1 MPGRS
6 TLHGMAGKAPS
17 RSSVRGG
24 DSPQPSAYPAPVAAL
39 IEQFAALPGIGRRS
53 AERLALHVLKA
64 PAEAATRLAGAIT
77 SVKTHIRN
85 CGICANLTDAQTCA
99 ICLSAKRDAG
109 MILVVEQPRDLLAI
123 EATGFFSGVYHVL
136 LGHLSP
142 LDGIGP
148 GDLTIADLLSRVRT
162 PATNSRGEPV
172 REVIL
177 GLSPTLEGDGTTLYL
192 TEQLQAAAPK
202 LKLSRLARGLPSGS
216 QLDLAPKAV
225 LADALHSR
233 TRVE

>member
-1 MPGRS
+1 M
-6 TLHGMAGKAPS
+6 TGKSPS
-17 RSSVRGG
+17 RAPRTSDTAR
-24 DSPQPSAYPAPVAAL
+24 PSAYPAPVAAL
-39 IEQFAALPGIGRRS
+39 IDQFAALPGIGRRS
-53 AERLALHVLKA
+53 AERLALHVLKS
-64 PAEAATRLAGAIT
+64 PADAATRLATAIT

-85 CGICANLTDAQTCA
+85 CSICSNLTEAQVCA
-99 ICLSAKRDAG
+99 VCLSTKRDAST
-109 MILVVEQPRDLLAI
+109 ILVVEQPRDLLAI

-136 LGHLSP
+136 LGHLAP

-148 GDLTIADLLSRVRT
+148 GDLTVADLLARVRT
-162 PATNSRGEPV
+162 PASNSRGESV
-172 REVIL
+172 KEVIL

-192 TEQLQAAAPK
+192 TEQLQLASPK

-233 TRVE
+233 TRLE